1 MADYKGRIGNLIRDA
16 RKHRGLTQHQL
27 AELLGTSQSAI
38 NRIEKGHQNL
48 SLEMLARIGAALDS
62 EIVAL
67 GAGPTHLRVDG
78 PTTLSGSIDV
88 KTSKN
93 AGVALLCASLLNK
106 GRTTLRKVAR
116 IEEVNRLLEVL
127 NSLGVATRWVGD
139 DNDLEIIPPADLNLA
154 AIDETAARRTRS
166 VIMFLGPLL
175 HRYDEFDLPYAG
187 GCNLGERTV
196 EPHMSALRPFG
207 LDVKASDGSYHA
219 SVNRTI
225 EPSRPI
231 VLTERGD
238 TVTENALMAAALH
251 PGTTVIRNA
260 SSNYMV
266 QDLCFYLQRLGV
278 EVEGIGT
285 TTLKVTGRSSID
297 VDVDYAPAEDPI
309 EAMSLLAAAI
319 VTKSS
324 ITIRRVPI
332 EFLEIE
338 LATLEE
344 MGFRYDRSPE
354 YAALNG
360 ETRLVDITTHP
371 SELRAPLDKI
381 HPMPFPGL
389 NIDNLPF
396 FAVIAA
402 VAEGQTL
409 LHDWVYENRAIYL
422 TELNKLGAQVKLL
435 DPHRVLI
442 DGPDALLRRG
452 DRLPARPAPGRRAAH
467 RDARLEGPQRA
478 ALDVRHPPRLR
489 GPRRAPQRARRQH
502 RDVQGHLR
510 RVSLVEEVAQRPS
523 RRLRPVGLV
532 TGARV
537 ASSTSGGARSV
548 EKSLHPGARDLADGG
563 GAVMSAVIRGR
574 GAVCWP
580 ALRCQSFS
588 ASTSM
593 PRSARARNTPCPS
606 GHELTVASPRVR

>member
-1 MADYKGRIGNLIRDA
+1 MSEGYKGRIGNLIRDA

-27 AELLGTSQSAI
+27 ADLLATSQSAI

-67 GAGPTHLRVDG
+67 GAGPTHLRVNG
-78 PTTLSGSIDV
+78 PTKLAGSIDV

-93 AGVALLCASLLNK
+93 AGVALLCASLLNR

-127 NSLGVATRWVGD
+127 GSMGVQTRWLNA
-139 DNDLEIIPPADLNLA
+139 DNDLEIIPPRQLELGR
-154 AIDETAARRTRS
+154 IDEAAARRTRS

-175 HRYDEFDLPYAG
+175 HRNTSFDLPYAG
-187 GCNLGERTV
+187 GCNLGTRTV
-196 EPHMSALRPFG
+196 EPHMAALRPFG
-207 LDVKASDGSYHA
+207 LEVKATDGMYHA
-219 SVNRTI
+219 SVDRSVA
-225 EPSRPI
+225 PKRPI

-251 PGTTVIRNA
+251 PGTTLIRNA

-266 QDLCFYLQRLGV
+266 QDLCFFLQKLGV
-278 EVEGIGT
+278 GVEGIGT
-285 TTLKVTGRSSID
+285 TTLSVTGLAEID
-297 VDVDYAPAEDPI
+297 VDVDYAPSEDPI

-319 VTKSS
+319 VTESS

-338 LATLEE
+338 LALLEE
-344 MGFRYDRSPE
+344 MGFQYSRSEE
-354 YAALNG
+354 YPALNG
-360 ETRLVDITTHP
+360 KTRLVDLTTRSSTLH
-371 SELRAPLDKI
+371 APLDKI

-422 TELNKLGAQVKLL
+422 TDLNKLGGQVKLL
-435 DPHRVLI
+435 DPHRVMI
-442 DGPDALLRRG
+442 
-452 DRLPARPAPGRRAAH
+452 
-467 RDARLEGPQRA
+467 EGPT
-478 ALDVRHPPRLR
+478 
-489 GPRRAPQRARRQH
+489 
-502 RDVQGHLR
+502 
-510 RVSLVEEVAQRPS
+510 SW
-523 RRLRPVGLV
+523 
-532 TGARV
+532 TG
-537 ASSTSGGARSV
+537 T
-548 EKSLHPGARDLADGG
+548 E
-563 GAVMSAVIRGR
+563 I
-574 GAVCWP
+574 VCPP
-580 ALRCQSFS
+580 ALRPAVVILLAML
-588 ASTSM
+588 ASKGTSVL
-593 PRSARARNTPCPS
+593 RSTYVIHRGYEDLAERLNLLGANIEPFRDI
-606 GHELTVASPRVR
+606 